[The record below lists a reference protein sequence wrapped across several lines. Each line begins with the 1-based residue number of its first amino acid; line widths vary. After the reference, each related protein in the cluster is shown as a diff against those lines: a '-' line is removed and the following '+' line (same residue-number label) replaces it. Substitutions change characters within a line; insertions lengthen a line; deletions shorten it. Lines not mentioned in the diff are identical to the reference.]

1 MKKLFV
7 VMDEVHSFLINHPV
21 LRDSDE
27 RLMANIWSKAILPP
41 HTLETISAKGL
52 LEKLSEGKLPSYE
65 SISRCRRKLQ
75 EECPNLRGEKW
86 YERHK
91 RAETVKKEMPSYQ
104 CFGDE
109 TV

>member
-52 LEKLSEGKLPSYE
+52 LEKLAEGKLPSYE

-75 EECPNLRGEKW
+75 ELYPDLRGDKW
-86 YERHK
+86 YKRHK
-91 RAETVKKEMPSYQ
+91 RADNIRRDIVT
-104 CFGDE
+104 
-109 TV
+109 

>member
-1 MKKLFV
+1 MEKLFSV
-7 VMDEVHSFLINHPV
+7 IDEVEKFLTKYPV
-21 LRDSDE
+21 LRDDDE
-27 RLMANIWSKAILPP
+27 KLMANIWSKAILPP

-52 LEKLSEGKLPSYE
+52 LEKLSEGNLPSYE

-75 EECPNLRGEKW
+75 EQHPNLRGDKW

-91 RAETVKKEMPSYQ
+91 RAELIKEKMPSYQ